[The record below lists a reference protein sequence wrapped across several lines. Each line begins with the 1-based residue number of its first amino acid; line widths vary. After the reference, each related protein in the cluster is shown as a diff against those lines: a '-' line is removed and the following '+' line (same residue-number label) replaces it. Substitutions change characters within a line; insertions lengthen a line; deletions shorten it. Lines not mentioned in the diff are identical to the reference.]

1 MTRRRRRARVVG
13 AALMLF
19 ALGACGPKYPIHVD
33 KASRPSLAGYTTY
46 AWLELPDPKTIDR
59 DPALANIDR
68 RAFAA
73 TEQSLAGK
81 GYVRTDQAAQMFVR
95 VHCTVDEIYSDTL
108 GKYFTYS
115 EAGGQQPLFNAFS
128 LGYELANVTI
138 EAYDA
143 SSRVLLWR
151 GRTAVAMDAPR
162 REDRVE
168 ASVTTLLKT
177 FPAQPGYGTPDE

>member
-1 MTRRRRRARVVG
+1 MTRRAQARAAGV
-13 AALMLF
+13 ALMLL
-19 ALGACGPKYPIHVD
+19 ALGACGPRYPVHVD

-73 TEQSLAGK
+73 TEQSLAAR
-81 GYVRTDQAAQMFVR
+81 GYIRSDQAAQLFVR
-95 VHCTVDEIYSDTL
+95 VRATVEEQHSDTL

-115 EAGGQQPLFNAFS
+115 DAGGQQPLFNAFS
-128 LGYELANVTI
+128 LGYEMATVTI

-143 SSRVLLWR
+143 SSRALLWR
-151 GRTAVAMDAPR
+151 GRTTVAMDAPR
-162 REDRVE
+162 RDDRVE
-168 ASVTTLLKT
+168 ASVTALLKT
-177 FPAQPGYGTPDE
+177 FPAQPGYGTPED